1 MNLVN
6 ELIKGLLP
14 EEDKQQTTALYAGGF
29 KPPTSGHFEVVEQA
43 LKQNPEID
51 EFIIFVGAKERDGI
65 SQDESMLI
73 WDIYKQYLPL
83 KVKIEPTSIAPIKAV
98 YDFAKNHP
106 TREVLWVIGAREG
119 NEEDFKDITSR
130 TKSITNYPNIELR
143 TIVTKG
149 GVSGTAARNASKVSL
164 EKFIDFIP
172 SKLTDEEKQE
182 VYNLVSNKI
191 QESTIIKDENTL
203 LYLNIP
209 KFNSP
214 KTIQQYLIE
223 NINEI
228 NLSKE
233 NAVDTNGDL
242 TGGTFIVGD
251 ITYEYSIKNIPNPY
265 KDLGLFYNV
274 QFTPKG
280 EVTSI
285 PKGGKEN
292 YIKILSTM
300 YKIIVDFIE
309 KEKPDYIGISSL
321 DGNKNYHTV
330 YNRLTDNSSNLIP
343 GYFRKNSNL
352 IFNSPQGKG
361 RFIVLKRKKNLNENA
376 SYSNHIDYKQKI
388 KELTKHMLDKGM
400 NIQPLPK
407 VRFVHGDSSNAS
419 QFLGKTAYYD
429 PNNQEIILYTEGR
442 HPKDIVRSFSHE
454 MIHHI
459 QNLEDRLGN
468 IQTTNTQEDDSLNDI
483 EAEANLKGTMT
494 FRNWTDSLNEEILI
508 KEEDQLMAEVVN
520 PDGERFEYKESN
532 IKGLFT
538 YKDSYNN
545 LYFARIFYQQTSSP
559 YFEFKV
565 GWFEDNNLSKPKYE
579 PQLPPNVT
587 GMDNLKRRNTIAK
600 IYRDEILPYFK
611 SKSSLSNTLI
621 ILPISDLRYT
631 FSKRLIQNYT
641 PDQFEVQYDDKNQK
655 FIKIVF
661 KDVEE
666 SKSKDPFGINAY
678 AMELARLREDEA
690 QPWKIYLDMDGVLAD
705 FDQRFKDLSGM
716 LPGEFE
722 DKYGK
727 NAFWD
732 FIDEGDNKIKF
743 WAGIPVMD
751 GAKQLVDF
759 AKDYDYELLTAP
771 SNKKQSL
778 IGKSVW
784 VKKHTGD
791 IFPTKPKVNFKKAKN
806 KHLIKPEL
814 TKYDILV
821 DDRVS
826 TIDNWNNAGG
836 TGILYKN
843 INQTLSDLKK
853 LGL

>member
-14 EEDKQQTTALYAGGF
+14 EEEKQQTTALYAGGF

-106 TREVLWVIGAREG
+106 TREILWVIGAREG

-130 TKSITNYPNIELR
+130 TKSMTNYPNIELR

-191 QESTIIKDENTL
+191 QENLPKNKWVNIDSKEEYSDELINLVQTAYKNTPEGSFINTKRDIIPSEWHSIDLDENPDIDATIFYRNSRANESWNGKKIQGIGHDGSREAIDAL
-203 LYLNIP
+203 LKRLQNLLNQTGNWIEASDALEHILYKMGVP
-209 KFNSP
+209 Y
-214 KTIQQYLIE
+214 IQDQKE
-223 NINEI
+223 A
-228 NLSKE
+228 SKI
-233 NAVDTNGDL
+233 
-242 TGGTFIVGD
+242 F
-251 ITYEYSIKNIPNPY
+251 P
-265 KDLGLFYNV
+265 
-274 QFTPKG
+274 
-280 EVTSI
+280 
-285 PKGGKEN
+285 
-292 YIKILSTM
+292 
-300 YKIIVDFIE
+300 
-309 KEKPDYIGISSL
+309 
-321 DGNKNYHTV
+321 
-330 YNRLTDNSSNLIP
+330 
-343 GYFRKNSNL
+343 NSNL
-352 IFNSPQGKG
+352 KMVGDRGKYERNLEDGKKVKETIFGKPQ
-361 RFIVLKRKKNLNENA
+361 LKNLNENA
-376 SYSNHIDYKQKI
+376 SYSQHIDYKQKI
-388 KELTKHMLDKGM
+388 KDLTKHMLNKGM
-400 NIQPLPK
+400 NILPLPK

-716 LPGEFE
+716 LPREFE

>member
-1 MNLVN
+1 MSLVN

-14 EEDKQQTTALYAGGF
+14 EEEKQQTTALYAGGF

-43 LKQNPEID
+43 LKENPEID

-83 KVKIEPTSIAPIKAV
+83 KVKIEPVSKPPIKAV
-98 YDFAKNHP
+98 YNFAKEHP

-130 TKSITNYPNIELR
+130 TKSMTNYPNLELR

-164 EKFIDFIP
+164 EKFVDFIP

-182 VYNLVSNKI
+182 VYSLVSNKI
-191 QESTIIKDENTL
+191 QE
-203 LYLNIP
+203 
-209 KFNSP
+209 
-214 KTIQQYLIE
+214 
-223 NINEI
+223 
-228 NLSKE
+228 
-233 NAVDTNGDL
+233 VL
-242 TGGTFIVGD
+242 T
-251 ITYEYSIKNIPNPY
+251 
-265 KDLGLFYNV
+265 
-274 QFTPKG
+274 
-280 EVTSI
+280 
-285 PKGGKEN
+285 
-292 YIKILSTM
+292 
-300 YKIIVDFIE
+300 
-309 KEKPDYIGISSL
+309 
-321 DGNKNYHTV
+321 
-330 YNRLTDNSSNLIP
+330 
-343 GYFRKNSNL
+343 
-352 IFNSPQGKG
+352 
-361 RFIVLKRKKNLNENA
+361 ENA
-376 SYSNHIDYKQKI
+376 SYSQHIDYKQKI
-388 KELTKHMLDKGM
+388 KDLTKHMLDKGM

-429 PNNQEIILYTEGR
+429 PNNQEIVLYTEGR

-494 FRNWTDSLNEEILI
+494 FRNWTDSLNE
-508 KEEDQLMAEVVN
+508 
-520 PDGERFEYKESN
+520 
-532 IKGLFT
+532 
-538 YKDSYNN
+538 
-545 LYFARIFYQQTSSP
+545 
-559 YFEFKV
+559 
-565 GWFEDNNLSKPKYE
+565 SK
-579 PQLPPNVT
+579 T
-587 GMDNLKRRNTIAK
+587 
-600 IYRDEILPYFK
+600 
-611 SKSSLSNTLI
+611 
-621 ILPISDLRYT
+621 
-631 FSKRLIQNYT
+631 
-641 PDQFEVQYDDKNQK
+641 
-655 FIKIVF
+655 
-661 KDVEE
+661 
-666 SKSKDPFGINAY
+666 KDPFGLNAY
-678 AMELARLREDEA
+678 AMELGRLREDEE

-716 LPGEFE
+716 APREFE

-791 IFPTKPKVNFKKAKN
+791 IFPTKPKVNFKKARN

-821 DDRVS
+821 DDRAS

-843 INQTLSDLKK
+843 ISQTISDLKK